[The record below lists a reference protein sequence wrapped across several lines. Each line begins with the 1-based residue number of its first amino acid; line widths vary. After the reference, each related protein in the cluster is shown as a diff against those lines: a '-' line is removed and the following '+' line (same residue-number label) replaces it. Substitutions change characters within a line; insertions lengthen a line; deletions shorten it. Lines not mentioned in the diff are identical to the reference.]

1 MKVLVIPDV
10 HLKDLCGP
18 AADILEKIDNR
29 RFMFPENERHHWV

>member
-18 AADILEKIDNR
+18 AADILEKINNR
-29 RFMFPENERHHWV
+29 RFMLPEMRDSHWV

>member
-18 AADILEKIDNR
+18 AADILERIDNR
-29 RFMFPENERHHWV
+29 RFMLPENERRHWV